1 MNREEMIEVLK
12 SNTTPFGL
20 LSKEMQDFAKNIP
33 FESLLCYAS
42 GNNWIEKSEWY
53 IVSYLTY
60 RLKESY
66 EDKSQEPEYEERPV
80 TLASEFYTCVGV
92 DLACVLGRRNFAGYR
107 YADGMVSAYP
117 VRQKAS
123 SEWGKPLDIEHPV
136 RVIFRKDKA

>member
-66 EDKSQEPEYEERPV
+66 TDKSQEPEYEERPV

-92 DLACVLGRRNFAGYR
+92 DLACIAGRRNFAGYR
-107 YADGMVSAYP
+107 YADGTVSTYP
-117 VRQKAS
+117 VTITF
-123 SEWGKPLDIEHPV
+123 PLELNKHIEIEHPV
-136 RVIFRKDKA
+136 SVIFRKDKA